1 MSLPESITILGQ
13 PFAVRLVPRGEL
25 PRDGDMA
32 TSDLRRQLIRIV
44 DDHGPTQERDTVL
57 HEVLHM
63 VARMADLEERKL
75 DERAINVFS
84 TVLLD
89 VLRRNP
95 RLVEYLADSDAPE

>member
-63 VARMADLEERKL
+63 VARLGDLEQRKL

-89 VLRRNP
+89 CLRRNP
-95 RLVEYLADSDAPE
+95 PLVACLMDGAA

>member
-1 MSLPESITILGQ
+1 
-13 PFAVRLVPRGEL
+13 
-25 PRDGDMA
+25 
-32 TSDLRRQLIRIV
+32 
-44 DDHGPTQERDTVL
+44 
-57 HEVLHM
+57 M

-95 RLVEYLADSDAPE
+95 RLVGYLEDSGAPE